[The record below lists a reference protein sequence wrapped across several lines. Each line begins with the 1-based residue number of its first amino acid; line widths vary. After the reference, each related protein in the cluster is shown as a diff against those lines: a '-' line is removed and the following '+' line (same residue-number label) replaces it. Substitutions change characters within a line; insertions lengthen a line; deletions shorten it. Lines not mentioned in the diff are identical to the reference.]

1 MVKRP
6 MDRVALALEGLS
18 VGDAF
23 GETFFGEPELMR
35 RRIEARV
42 VHPERWGW
50 TDDTAMALSV
60 VEVLRAHRAID
71 RDALARAF
79 AERYRADPMRGYGGT
94 AHGIL
99 QAIGA
104 GVPWPV
110 ASGRVFGGQGSM
122 GNGAAMRAAPIGA
135 CFADD
140 LDAAVA
146 NARASAEP
154 THAHPDGQAG
164 AIAVAVAA
172 ALACRLPAI
181 SGADL
186 LAEVVART
194 PDGPTRD
201 GLAKAMTL
209 PLSYDVRTAVAALGN
224 GERVISSDTVPFA
237 LWCAARHLD
246 DFEAAMWSTVS
257 GLGDRDTT
265 CAIAGGV
272 VALAVGLDGIPPR
285 WRAAREDLA
294 NGAGG

>member
-1 MVKRP
+1 MLMTT
-6 MDRVALALEGLS
+6 MDRISLALEGLS

-23 GETFFGEPELMR
+23 GETFFGEPMIVR
-35 RRIEARV
+35 REIEARRV
-42 VHPERWGW
+42 RPGPWSW

-60 VEVLRAHRAID
+60 VEILRACGGID
-71 RDALARAF
+71 RDALAHSF

-99 QAIGA
+99 QAIGV
-104 GVPWPV
+104 GVPWST
-110 ASGRVFGGQGSM
+110 ASGRVFDGGGSM

-135 CFADD
+135 YFLDD
-140 LDAAVA
+140 LEAVIA
-146 NARASAEP
+146 HARASAEP

-172 ALACRLPAI
+172 AVACRRP
-181 SGADL
+181 SGEVL
-186 LAEVVART
+186 LAEVASRT
-194 PDGPTRD
+194 PEGPTRD
-201 GLAKAMTL
+201 GLEKARSL
-209 PLSYDVRTAVAALGN
+209 PFSYDVRTAVAALGN

-246 DFEAAMWSTVS
+246 DYEAAMWTTVS

-272 VALAVGLDGIPPR
+272 VAMAVGLDGIPTP
-285 WRAAREDLA
+285 WRAAREALA
-294 NGAGG
+294 